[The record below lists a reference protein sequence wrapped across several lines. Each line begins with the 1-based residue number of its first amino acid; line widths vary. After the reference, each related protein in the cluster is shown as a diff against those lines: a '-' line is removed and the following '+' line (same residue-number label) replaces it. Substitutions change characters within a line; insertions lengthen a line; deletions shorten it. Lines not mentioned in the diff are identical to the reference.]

1 MPDKILIIDDDKTL
15 FHSLKLL
22 LSKQGYEVQGI
33 FNPLNALEYIRS
45 FEPNLILLDLNFT
58 IATSGRQGLEILG
71 QIKAQNITTPVVLI
85 TAWGSLE
92 IAVEGMKLGAVDFI
106 TKPWDNATIL
116 AAVTTQ
122 LKLCSD
128 INGSAQD
135 VEALDAII
143 GNSEAIQQVKKT
155 IQKIA
160 PTDATV
166 LITGESGTGK
176 ELVAEAIHDNSH
188 RRDHPFVKVNLGSI
202 PSDLFES
209 EMFGHKKGA
218 FTGAYTDRKGRFQLA
233 QKGTIFLDEIGDL
246 EKDAQVKL
254 LRVLQEKT
262 FEAIGSSSTTKSNVR
277 VISATHRPLQQA
289 VTQQKFREDLYYRL
303 NLLQIQLPNLHQRRQ
318 DIPILVQSFVN
329 GLERSYGKALEPVD
343 EDTLIWLSKQQYP
356 GNIRQLKNI
365 VERTGLLANHGR
377 LTIRDFQPHFESIKL
392 QGSSPFHLTDMTL
405 DEMEKTM
412 IQQSLNFHNGNISR
426 VARSLGITRSA
437 LYRRLQKHQL
447 QYES

>member
-1 MPDKILIIDDDKTL
+1 MPYKILIIDDDKTL

-22 LSKQGYEVQGI
+22 FSKQGYEVQGI
-33 FNPLNALEYIRS
+33 FNPLNALEHIES
-45 FEPNLILLDLNFT
+45 FEPNVILLDLNFT
-58 IATSGRQGLEILG
+58 IETSGRQGLEIL
-71 QIKAQNITTPVVLI
+71 QRIKEKNIQTPVVLI
-85 TAWGSLE
+85 TAWGSLQ
-92 IAVEGMKLGAVDFI
+92 IAVEGMKLGAADFI
-106 TKPWDNATIL
+106 TKPWDNATISS
-116 AAVTTQ
+116 AVNTQ
-122 LKLCSD
+122 LKLRSKWD
-128 INGSAQD
+128 TPATNN
-135 VEALDAII
+135 EALDAII

-160 PTDATV
+160 STDATV
-166 LITGESGTGK
+166 LIMGESGTGK

-188 RRDHPFVKVNLGSI
+188 RCDHPFVKVNLGSI

-262 FEAIGSSSTTKSNVR
+262 YEAIGSSTTTKSNVR

-289 VTQQKFREDLYYRL
+289 VMQQEFREDLFYRL

-318 DIPILVQSFVN
+318 DIPILVQSFVS
-329 GLERSYGKALEPVD
+329 GLERSYGKALDPVD

-365 VERTGLLANHGR
+365 VERTGLLANNRR
-377 LTIRDFQPHFESIKL
+377 LTIRDFQPHFESSKRR
-392 QGSSPFHLTDMTL
+392 GSALFNVGDMTL

-437 LYRRLQKHQL
+437 LYRRIQKHQL
-447 QYES
+447 NYES